1 MDDKKILEIL
11 ESEGFDTT
19 LDPQQAIYIL
29 RNGAL
34 INGDFVSGF
43 RANDHRMIEVV
54 MKNTNRHDPD
64 FWSKV
69 HSELGVVMLVPE
81 TKKVLVMENQIL
93 TTQQENIV
101 KSLKEYKQCIYCKE
115 LKKGV
120 KERKESATA
129 KLQAQAIHKSK
140 PKKDIKR

>member
-11 ESEGFDTT
+11 ESEGLDTT

-34 INGDFVSGF
+34 INGDFVSGY

-54 MKNTNRHDPD
+54 MENTNRYDPN

-81 TKKVLVMENQIL
+81 TKEVLVMENQVL
-93 TTQQENIV
+93 TPQQKNIV
-101 KSLKEYKQCIYCKE
+101 KALKEYKQCTYCKE
-115 LKKGV
+115 LKKGI
-120 KERKESATA
+120 KERKEAATA
-129 KLQAQAIHKSK
+129 KLKAQPAQKSK
-140 PKKDIKR
+140 PNKDIKR